1 MSIHHIIN
9 DTISYSRVSKG
20 QPVRLMGLEQPRGVV
35 LVHGQGQVS
44 QVAKDEHQLLTKTS
58 SIFLSTGILSL
69 LFQTAST
76 DFFFDPRAISLM
88 LCSTSISNLP
98 SPVPVWRRVISPN
111 NQLPGNLL
119 TGTTHDDSF
128 HRTFSRIDDGW
139 LCIST
144 FSHTF
149 FSKEVW
155 KSGHLYFLGPSLR
168 TSAHE

>member
-1 MSIHHIIN
+1 MI
-9 DTISYSRVSKG
+9 
-20 QPVRLMGLEQPRGVV
+20 L
-35 LVHGQGQVS
+35 LVTPGSAKAS
-44 QVAKDEHQLLTKTS
+44 QSDSWVGSSPMVWYLYMAKDEHQLLTNTS
-58 SIFLSTGILSL
+58 PILLSTGILSL

-168 TSAHE
+168 TSARE

>member
-20 QPVRLMGLEQPRGVV
+20 QPVRLMGLEQPHGVV

-76 DFFFDPRAISLM
+76 DFFFDPRAISLK
-88 LCSTSISNLP
+88 LCSTSNLK
-98 SPVPVWRRVISPN
+98 SPFSSPCVEEGHLPQQSAPWEPPNWDHSWR
-111 NQLPGNLL
+111 QLSQNLL
-119 TGTTHDDSF
+119 KNPEIFRYWWWSALHIDI
-128 HRTFSRIDDGW
+128 FSYLLLQG
-139 LCIST
+139 
-144 FSHTF
+144 
-149 FSKEVW
+149 
-155 KSGHLYFLGPSLR
+155 SLEIR
-168 TSAHE
+168 TSLLLRA

>member
-20 QPVRLMGLEQPRGVV
+20 QPVRLMGLEQPHGVV

-76 DFFFDPRAISLM
+76 DFFFDPRAITM
-88 LCSTSISNLP
+88 
-98 SPVPVWRRVISPN
+98 
-111 NQLPGNLL
+111 
-119 TGTTHDDSF
+119 
-128 HRTFSRIDDGW
+128 
-139 LCIST
+139 
-144 FSHTF
+144 
-149 FSKEVW
+149 
-155 KSGHLYFLGPSLR
+155 
-168 TSAHE
+168 

>member
-20 QPVRLMGLEQPRGVV
+20 QPVRLMGLEQPHGVV
-35 LVHGQGQVS
+35 RVHGQGQVS

-111 NQLPGNLL
+111 NQLPANLL
-119 TGTTHDDSF
+119 TGTTHDDRF
-128 HRTFSRIDDGW
+128 HRTFSRILKYLGIDDGR
-139 LCIST
+139 LCI
-144 FSHTF
+144 
-149 FSKEVW
+149 
-155 KSGHLYFLGPSLR
+155 
-168 TSAHE
+168 